1 MLLYNR
7 LSTTKY
13 YRRANFFCRVGKT
26 EGTQYDL
33 QAYIMRIADSYNK
46 EFVICKAILFSGA
59 EYLRIKK
66 NIVGLQIRRNVCG
79 VQSFS
84 GN

>member
-1 MLLYNR
+1 
-7 LSTTKY
+7 
-13 YRRANFFCRVGKT
+13 
-26 EGTQYDL
+26 
-33 QAYIMRIADSYNK
+33 MRIADSYNK